1 MKLCMSDDHMLA
13 IGAAK
18 RPLEAALFETLHP
31 DGDAIGIP
39 IEDLNT
45 IESLIEEHKQSSV
58 AHIAT
63 EIALDDTKEPI
74 EAFAH
79 IDGLGVQIDWNRGV
93 RSKHLF

>member
-1 MKLCMSDDHMLA
+1 MGDDHMLA
-13 IGAAK
+13 IGAPEW
-18 RPLEAALFETLHP
+18 PLEAALFESLHP

-58 AHIAT
+58 AHIAV

-74 EAFAH
+74 EALAH
-79 IDGLGVQIDWNRGV
+79 VDGLGVQIDRH
-93 RSKHLF
+93 RRA

>member
-1 MKLCMSDDHMLA
+1 MGDDHMLA
-13 IGAAK
+13 IGAPEW
-18 RPLEAALFETLHP
+18 PLEAALFESLHP

-58 AHIAT
+58 AHIAL

-74 EAFAH
+74 EALAH
-79 IDGLGVQIDWNRGV
+79 VDGLGVQIDRH
-93 RSKHLF
+93 RRA

>member
-1 MKLCMSDDHMLA
+1 MGDDHMLA
-13 IGAAK
+13 IGAPEW
-18 RPLEAALFETLHP
+18 PLEAALFESLHP

-39 IEDLNT
+39 IEDFQT

-58 AHIAT
+58 AHITVEVAF
-63 EIALDDTKEPI
+63 DDPKEPI